1 MVRDPSRRDDAPTSE
16 EVLNALGDEPTR
28 AIITELSEPM
38 TANELS
44 EACDI
49 PLSTMYRKLDRLT
62 DANLLMESTE
72 IRRSGQHAT
81 LYARGFTQLT
91 VTVDDDE
98 QLVVTVERPA
108 GEQTA
113 DRRLE
118 ELWTQL
124 REET

>member
-1 MVRDPSRRDDAPTSE
+1 
-16 EVLNALGDEPTR
+16 
-28 AIITELSEPM
+28 M

>member
-1 MVRDPSRRDDAPTSE
+1 
-16 EVLNALGDEPTR
+16 
-28 AIITELSEPM
+28 M

-44 EACDI
+44 DACDI
-49 PLSTMYRKLDRLT
+49 PLSTMYRKLDHLT
-62 DANLLMESTE
+62 DANLLIESTE

-81 LYARGFTQLT
+81 LYARGFNQIT
-91 VTVDDDE
+91 VSVDDTE

-108 GEQTA
+108 DEQTA

-118 ELWTQL
+118 ELWTQM